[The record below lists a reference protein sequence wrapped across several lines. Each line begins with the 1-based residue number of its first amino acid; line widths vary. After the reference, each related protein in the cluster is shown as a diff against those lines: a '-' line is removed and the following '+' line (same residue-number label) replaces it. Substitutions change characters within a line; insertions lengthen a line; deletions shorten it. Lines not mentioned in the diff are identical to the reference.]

1 MTNFRVTFDE
11 VARLLYFKDTA
22 EVGETQ
28 VIVKFPDGITV
39 DYGRTLNVAND
50 WLLGVLSRQDL
61 AGKLMQGEYEFT
73 VKRYNVGGT
82 VLNGTDTGT
91 FTLAYSN
98 VTPSVTESID
108 LFTPRIAL
116 SDDTDYGRLGLE
128 WSISTVLRIWRA
140 DNGFTNTWSSVQP
153 SVVLINGGT
162 WSGNYA
168 WTFEYN
174 AGYDHSNG
182 WVVLKNKS
190 NASGSFAVKK
200 PPMLPEIS
208 ALLLCLYNKIE
219 ACCDN
224 AQKDEMLAD
233 YVLAN
238 SIMHSFVLAGQA
250 STVGGNTL
258 DSATMLLMLNGSEC
272 KPGILSILKKWGCAD
287 DGTIAETAIS
297 AYDFCLC
304 SSPSVPP
311 TGDTYIEPM
320 YHDAGNGCIIRT
332 DGYTDPDANWQFLNT
347 FGTGRFILG
356 PNQVDRVKIHGGR
369 VFGDASIST
378 YNSNGATDS
387 FLLKIPF
394 ITYDGSNDVI
404 INEYQVPEKVIVN
417 MPQVWAKSGDFP
429 TENAPWVLDAG
440 SVQVRFV
447 ELGQSGVLSYVF
459 AGIGATYPNG
469 WMITFTTP

>member
-11 VARLLYFKDTA
+11 VSRLLYFKDTA

-61 AGKLMQGEYEFT
+61 AGKLMQGEYGFT

-162 WSGNYA
+162 WSGNYN

-287 DGTIAETAIS
+287 DGTIAETLLS
-297 AYDFCLC
+297 AYDWCLC
-304 SSPSVPP
+304 GTGSSEGGGGTPATLPGGYLAGTRSGASSAWIASDA
-311 TGDTYIEPM
+311 TGDDERWTYAVASGVGTFTQNL
-320 YHDAGNGCIIRT
+320 AGSRI
-332 DGYTDPDANWQFLNT
+332 
-347 FGTGRFILG
+347 FGGTVLG
-356 PNQVDRVKIHGGR
+356 D
-369 VFGDASIST
+369 ST
-378 YNSNGATDS
+378 VATHTSNGATQS
-387 FLLKIPF
+387 FKLVLPIPGLASLGNLGF
-394 ITYDGSNDVI
+394 ESAFLPLV
-404 INEYQVPEKVIVN
+404 QVRSATQANPS
-417 MPQVWAKSGDFP
+417 AS
-429 TENAPWVLDAG
+429 APWVHDAG
-440 SVQVRFV
+440 SVQVRDV
-447 ELGQSGVLSYVF
+447 EIANGTVSMVF
-459 AGIGATYPNG
+459 AGIGATYPDG
-469 WMITFTTP
+469 WAIVFKMPY

>member
-61 AGKLMQGEYEFT
+61 FGRLMQGEYGFT

-82 VLNGTDTGT
+82 VLNGTETGT
-91 FTLAYSN
+91 FTLSYIS
-98 VTPSVTESID
+98 VPPEVTESID
-108 LFTPRIAL
+108 LFTPRIAI
-116 SDDTDYGRLGLE
+116 SDDTDYDRLGAE
-128 WSISTVLRIWRA
+128 WAVSTVLRIWRA
-140 DNGFTNTWSSVQP
+140 DNGFTSTWSSVQP

-162 WSGNYA
+162 WSGNYT

-190 NASGSFAVKK
+190 NASGSFVVKK

-224 AQKDEMLAD
+224 AQKGEMLAD

-272 KPGILSILKKWGCAD
+272 KPGILSILKKHGCAD
-287 DGTIAETAIS
+287 DGTIAETLLS
-297 AYDFCLC
+297 AYDWCLC
-304 SSPSVPP
+304 GTDSGGGGGTPATLPGGYLAGTRSGASSAWIASDA
-311 TGDTYIEPM
+311 TDDDDQWTYAVASGVGTFTQNL
-320 YHDAGNGCIIRT
+320 AGSRI
-332 DGYTDPDANWQFLNT
+332 
-347 FGTGRFILG
+347 FGGTILG
-356 PNQVDRVKIHGGR
+356 D
-369 VFGDASIST
+369 ST
-378 YNSNGATDS
+378 VAAHTSNGATNS
-387 FLLKIPF
+387 FRLVLPIPGLANLGNLGF
-394 ITYDGSNDVI
+394 ASAFLANV
-404 INEYQVPEKVIVN
+404 
-417 MPQVWAKSGDFP
+417 QVWQAPQTSP
-429 TENAPWVLDAG
+429 TASAPWVLDEG
-440 SVQVRFV
+440 SVQKRIVDIS
-447 ELGQSGVLSYVF
+447 SGTISVVF
-459 AGIGATYPNG
+459 AGIGATYPDG
-469 WMITFTTP
+469 WAVTFKMPY